1 MSLVGWVRRMSH
13 GAAKIFD
20 LNSNL
25 QSSLVPK
32 LPFFLSA
39 WQITIK
45 RPPRIKIQNSVTFLR
60 LDDAILVGS
69 SYIII
74 GTYVTY
80 DTTIYQS
87 RKMQY
92 SHNKV
97 LK

>member
-1 MSLVGWVRRMSH
+1 MSWVGWVGRMSH
-13 GAAKIFD
+13 GAARIFD
-20 LNSNL
+20 LNSKL
-25 QSSLVPK
+25 YHSLVPK
-32 LPFFLSA
+32 LPFSLTT

-45 RPPRIKIQNSVTFLR
+45 KPPRIEIQNSVTFLR